1 MTSTNIHNTLPSRFI
16 LGGINHVRTN
26 IREDNVQVKVA
37 RLCECTNAG
46 QTQFAIGVVLAC
58 EASGYMTATDTQE
71 MLDYLCAML

>member
-26 IREDNVQVKVA
+26 IRENNVQA
-37 RLCECTNAG
+37 SITRLCECTNAG
-46 QTQFAIGVVLAC
+46 QAQFAIGVVLAC
-58 EASGYMTATDTQE
+58 ESYGYMTTTDTQE